1 MSTANLKGKTRNSL
15 LDMINPST
23 GYTSMSKCQKRFMLF
38 LNSTRVVH
46 DGNIR
51 YGETGEWMISSGE
64 SVE

>member
-1 MSTANLKGKTRNSL
+1 MSPANLKEKTRNSL

-51 YGETGEWMISSGE
+51 YGETGECMLSSRE
-64 SVE
+64 SVG